1 MRVFAQKFKYEY
13 ESVQT
18 LIRIKIGDKCLLS
31 LKMSDEMQNIAHD
44 SMFTQVV
51 LIVLQSNAIRP

>member
-1 MRVFAQKFKYEY
+1 M
-13 ESVQT
+13 QT

-51 LIVLQSNAIRP
+51 VIVLQSAAIRP